1 MFALVPRQIAFL
13 EMFQQAAR
21 NMIEGSRL
29 LKEMMADYQNPIQAA
44 SRIKDLEHVGDTITH
59 DIIRRLNQTFITPI
73 DREDIYGLTGAV
85 DDILDA
91 VEAVADRFVIFE
103 VAGPSPPAIA
113 LSKILYDS
121 AVAVG
126 AGIDLLGE
134 RHADLNDYCARIN
147 SLENEADRLTRD
159 AISKLFR
166 EERDPIAVV
175 KWKEIYETF
184 EEATDRCEDAA
195 NVLERITLKHN

>member
-59 DIIRRLNQTFITPI
+59 DIVRRLNQTFITPI

-113 LSKILYDS
+113 LSKILHDS

-134 RHADLNDYCARIN
+134 RYADLNDYCARIN
-147 SLENEADRLTRD
+147 SLENETDRLTRD
-159 AISKLFR
+159 ALSKLFR